1 VETHEKAAE
10 EEKVEAE
17 EEQGAV
23 QQEEGKEEKQGQEE
37 EEGQIDK
44 EIQGEGGEGGEGGE
58 VVREEPLETAKE
70 TVKVEVID
78 ITTPEDEERTDPRPA
93 PLCDAEPLPV
103 SDPLSPDLPLAQP
116 DPCSPDPPQLIPS
129 STSLPETVP
138 LTKKRKP
145 RGQSQAGEEEE
156 EVLSPERSKK
166 PKPSPERS
174 KKPKLLSSKSF
185 PLSPPRGQMP
195 SPPPLSSS
203 RSAPLSLLE
212 TMPLI
217 YEDTPPSA
225 RAALLALLGR
235 Y

>member
-1 VETHEKAAE
+1 VETHEKEAE
-10 EEKVEAE
+10 EEKVEEE

-23 QQEEGKEEKQGQEE
+23 HQEEGKEEKQGQEE
-37 EEGQIDK
+37 EEDIDE
-44 EIQGEGGEGGEGGE
+44 EIQGEGGE
-58 VVREEPLETAKE
+58 VVREEPMETAKE

-156 EVLSPERSKK
+156 EV
-166 PKPSPERS
+166 PSPERS